1 VIELLHVEDDVDI
14 RQITKLALEFSGG
27 FEVVQCAS
35 GVDALAWLQNHTPD
49 VLLFDMMMPGMTG
62 MELLTQIRLYPRLAA
77 LPAVFMTARVQGA
90 QLDELRAGGAVDVI
104 TKPFDPMTLGD
115 RIKATLQ
122 TQVSLR

>member
-49 VLLFDMMMPGMTG
+49 VLLFDMMMPG